1 MNYRLFQYALPA
13 PPELEDLNAYLAAQ
27 RVAAVAQHIVQTPGG
42 AMLLF
47 IVETVGGRPGP
58 AAGGEASGP
67 TRIDYRE
74 VFGDADFSVFSRLRE
89 ERKTIANT
97 EGVPI
102 YTPSSPMPSSPRW

>member
-58 AAGGEASGP
+58 AAGG
-67 TRIDYRE
+67 
-74 VFGDADFSVFSRLRE
+74 ADFSVFSRLRE